1 MSSRREFFNTA
12 AVTWDERFQN
22 QELID
27 FLTKLVP
34 TFQLKQGQRVL
45 DVGTGTG
52 ILIPFLLEAVGS
64 TGHVTTID
72 FAEKMVEACKA
83 KYASLPN
90 VNIAV
95 QQVENLE
102 FPSET
107 FDAVT
112 CFGLFP
118 HLENK
123 QKALSQMNRVL
134 KPDGKLIIAHAL
146 SSKELIAHHR
156 NETVVAHDALP
167 DEAEMKRLL
176 RQAGFTEVQI
186 TDKPGSYVCLSTKP
200 QLNDRKN

>member
-1 MSSRREFFNTA
+1 MSNRREFFNTA
-12 AVTWDERFQN
+12 AVTWDEQYQN
-22 QELID
+22 QELTD
-27 FLTKLVP
+27 FLSKLVP
-34 TFQLKQGQRVL
+34 TFPLKRGKRVL

-64 TGHVTTID
+64 TGHVTAID

-83 KYASLPN
+83 KYANLPN

-95 QQVENLE
+95 QQVENLD
-102 FPSET
+102 FPPET

-134 KPDGKLIIAHAL
+134 KPGGKLIIAHAL
-146 SSKELIAHHR
+146 SSNELRAHHR
-156 NETVVAHDALP
+156 NAAVVAHDALP
-167 DEAEMKRLL
+167 DEAEMKQLL
-176 RQAGFTEVQI
+176 EQTGFTEVQI
-186 TDKPGSYVCLSTKP
+186 TDKPGSYVCMSTKP
-200 QLNDRKN
+200 SA